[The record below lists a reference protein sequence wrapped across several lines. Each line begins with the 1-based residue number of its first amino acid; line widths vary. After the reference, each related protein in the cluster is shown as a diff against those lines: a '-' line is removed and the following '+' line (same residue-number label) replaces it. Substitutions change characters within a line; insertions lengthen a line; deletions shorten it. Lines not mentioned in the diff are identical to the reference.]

1 MYNGGIVSESNEL
14 INIIHIYIVNTNV
27 LTFCVLGIIYSVF
40 LNLTQEETVNWT
52 DLGLAL

>member
-27 LTFCVLGIIYSVF
+27 LTFCVLGIIYF
-40 LNLTQEETVNWT
+40 
-52 DLGLAL
+52 